1 MILGVHHAAIST
13 HDIERLIGFYTEVLG
28 FELVHRQSWTA
39 DAEVQNA
46 LLGASGSAAQL
57 AMLRHRNCYL
67 ELFQFETPP
76 PQQRSPHQRLF
87 GAGLTHLCLAVQD
100 LDAEYERLRQKG
112 VVFHSSP
119 LPRPTFNAV
128 YGHDPDGNVV
138 ELLELYDALHPF
150 AAHWPVP
157 E

>member
-13 HDIERLIGFYTEVLG
+13 HDIERLIGFYVELLG
-28 FELVHRQSWTA
+28 FELVHRQDWGG
-39 DAEVQNA
+39 DAPVQNA
-46 LLGASGSAAQL
+46 LLGTTGSAAKL

-67 ELFQFETPP
+67 ELFEFAAPTPED
-76 PQQRSPHQRLF
+76 RSPHQRLF
-87 GAGLTHLCLAVQD
+87 GAGLTHLCLAVSD
-100 LDAEYERLRQKG
+100 LEAEHERLKAAG

-138 ELLELYDALHPF
+138 ELLELYDADHAF
-150 AAHWPVP
+150 AAHWPRP
-157 E
+157 Q